1 MHTGTDVNWN
11 SVVLTSLR
19 AHFGVPVV
27 ECLLALV
34 GRMVRIGAGRAEVVV
49 GDDFQDV
56 WRAEFA
62 DSTFTVERI
71 MIRLEILDRT
81 HGARTT
87 GSRRIVRNRLA
98 SMRRFVRNMLMSG
111 FRFGAGI
118 GGPYCFDTHRDGA
131 EVEIVEVRVGSI
143 VPFNFIHKIGQELK
157 RGGSS
162 DVIGVLFA
170 ECHKLIVK

>member
-1 MHTGTDVNWN
+1 MNWN

-19 AHFGVPVV
+19 AHFGIPVV

-49 GDDFQDV
+49 GDGFQDV

-71 MIRLEILDRT
+71 MVRLEVLGRT

-87 GSRRIVRNRLA
+87 GGWRIVRSRLA
-98 SMRRFVRNMLMSG
+98 RMRRVVRSMMMRD
-111 FRFGAGI
+111 FRFGVGFNRADG
-118 GGPYCFDTHRDGA
+118 FDAHICQGETAIEKG
-131 EVEIVEVRVGSI
+131 RVGSI
-143 VPFNFIHKIGQELK
+143 ILLD
-157 RGGSS
+157 S
-162 DVIGVLFA
+162 A
-170 ECHKLIVK
+170 HKLG